1 MVHTGDKVGLL
12 MKQANMEPIEYLFSL
27 VSNKGNDSEHAFIEE
42 AYDLGRELGRGNF
55 ATVKLAVSKTNGN
68 KYAVKIVDK
77 AKFLQHQHREGA
89 LLDEVNILK
98 FLQHDNIIKLEETY
112 ETEKYLYLVL
122 ELVTG
127 GELFDLVVDA
137 GRLTEDVTRTLF
149 IQMLDAV
156 GYMHSQGIAHRD
168 LKPENML
175 LAAQGSTV
183 LKISDFGLSR
193 ILGVDSV
200 MGTLCGTP
208 QYIAPEILSK
218 SGNGDGYSVAVD
230 MWSLGVILYVCLSGM
245 LPYLDDADMSV
256 FEQIQRGLYSFPTNV
271 WGQISEE
278 AKDLIRRLMQ
288 IDPTV
293 RWTAKQAKNHPWCTQ
308 STMEATPIPIRD
320 SFASIRT
327 KPVDRYRGKA
337 TMEVMIKASIA
348 GLAES
353 KGSSP
358 EDMANFICA
367 NYDSSV
373 TAPELTSHL
382 QSLAK
387 AGDITA
393 TKQGLFKLCKKK
405 GGKKGRRR

>member
-1 MVHTGDKVGLL
+1 
-12 MKQANMEPIEYLFSL
+12 
-27 VSNKGNDSEHAFIEE
+27 
-42 AYDLGRELGRGNF
+42 
-55 ATVKLAVSKTNGN
+55 
-68 KYAVKIVDK
+68 
-77 AKFLQHQHREGA
+77 
-89 LLDEVNILK
+89 
-98 FLQHDNIIKLEETY
+98 
-112 ETEKYLYLVL
+112 
-122 ELVTG
+122 
-127 GELFDLVVDA
+127 
-137 GRLTEDVTRTLF
+137 
-149 IQMLDAV
+149 
-156 GYMHSQGIAHRD
+156 
-168 LKPENML
+168 
-175 LAAQGSTV
+175 
-183 LKISDFGLSR
+183 
-193 ILGVDSV
+193 
-200 MGTLCGTP
+200 
-208 QYIAPEILSK
+208 
-218 SGNGDGYSVAVD
+218 

-358 EDMANFICA
+358 DDMAHFICA

-382 QSLAK
+382 QSLVK
-387 AGDITA
+387 AGAITK
-393 TKQGLFKLCKKK
+393 TKQGLFKLGGKK